1 MKLPKFIKNIFA
13 VKQLEIDIPN
23 QIESLNDLHIK
34 TKNKIE
40 KINEEFNKSHITM
53 NSKENAQVKITAFN
67 KILDASYAI
76 NEMIDITIGIQKI
89 IKGITTMKLPEETY
103 SKKLIEKVN
112 QSNVLLNDV
121 GNTLNE
127 TIQFSAKINNLLTKL
142 QSK

>member
-1 MKLPKFIKNIFA
+1 M
-13 VKQLEIDIPN
+13 
-23 QIESLNDLHIK
+23 IE
-34 TKNKIE
+34 
-40 KINEEFNKSHITM
+40 
-53 NSKENAQVKITAFN
+53 
-67 KILDASYAI
+67 
-76 NEMIDITIGIQKI
+76 ITIAIQKI

-121 GNTLNE
+121 GNTLDE